1 MQGWLQV
8 FLERRNRI
16 EGAQPHWLDKK
27 ENIEVVSL
35 GTLAVINQM
44 LDTGKE
50 SSLVFLDE
58 KSGHILIKKD
68 KDNKAPRPRSNS
80 DPVPTALSHREP

>member
-16 EGAQPHWLDKK
+16 EGHPRQWLNKK
-27 ENIEVVSL
+27 ENVEVVSL
-35 GTLAVINQM
+35 GTLTVINQM
-44 LDTGKE
+44 LDTEDKE

-68 KDNKAPRPRSNS
+68 QDNKAERLRSTS
-80 DPVPTALSHREP
+80 EA